1 MTTNHKT
8 LLGHRA
14 SVPEWLAQHL
24 MNQKVLGSNPSNCFF
39 RIQNACTSL
48 QEKSKGKLVS
58 IFPLG
63 FSVVFIYHL
72 KTARSSSM
80 LINANNVFVLLFFF
94 FFFRTFFVYFI
105 QVQDILLSNKRAWS
119 HRWRLYSRTVFIYGS
134 LFQPI
139 LERYSKVAEWNV
151 SRYCLLFISR
161 KSHKLN
167 SIQVPS

>member
-24 MNQKVLGSNPSNCFF
+24 MNQKVLGLNPSNCFF

-48 QEKSKGKLVS
+48 QEKSRGKLVF

-80 LINANNVFVLLFFF
+80 LINANNVFVLLLFF
-94 FFFRTFFVYFI
+94 FFFRTCFLYILFRSRTYYCPTNVSDLIDDAYIVEPYLFMVRFFNRFLKDIRKSQNEMFLGTVYF
-105 QVQDILLSNKRAWS
+105 
-119 HRWRLYSRTVFIYGS
+119 S
-134 LFQPI
+134 LVGN
-139 LERYSKVAEWNV
+139 LTN
-151 SRYCLLFISR
+151 
-161 KSHKLN
+161 
-167 SIQVPS
+167 